1 MPITGMHRFRM
12 TALVKYAI
20 VLASGVAIG
29 VYVTGPGRL
38 ERIAELAR
46 VDEINI
52 RINNSFADPK
62 PEAAAIVVDPT
73 DARRANEDLDYLIA
87 KRTGTLAGWEAF
99 LAAHPNGTRATFAET
114 EIGKLSLLA
123 RASGPA
129 AVDGADVGSPAAKAE
144 SEATGPSG
152 PSEAATLPRHNVCDH
167 DRDCAGEPRI
177 ARFSAENTAFTGD
190 SQSDEIRPQFAT
202 LVDSPDGAPLPPSF
216 PAEGDPELRR
226 ETASARRPSRPG
238 RLLARRRGAASA
250 LLRGRL
256 RMSFEEAGVA
266 PDHSCDSRREV
277 EALDAGLRPGVCRCA
292 AERPAAKVTPAARL
306 ARAD

>member
-1 MPITGMHRFRM
+1 MLITETHRFRM

-52 RINNSFADPK
+52 HINNSFADPK

-167 DRDCAGEPRI
+167 DGDCAGEPRI
-177 ARFSAENTAFTGD
+177 GRFRAENTAFTRD
-190 SQSDEIRPQFAT
+190 SQSGEIRPQIAT

-216 PAEGDPELRR
+216 PAEGDPNSGAKPRAPTVHR
-226 ETASARRPSRPG
+226 DPAVSSHVVPARRQRS
-238 RLLARRRGAASA
+238 
-250 LLRGRL
+250 
-256 RMSFEEAGVA
+256 
-266 PDHSCDSRREV
+266 
-277 EALDAGLRPGVCRCA
+277 CA
-292 AERPAAKVTPAARL
+292 ADFECRLKKRELPPIILAILGVKSKHSTRAYAQAFADARPSDLQR
-306 ARAD
+306 R